1 MDTRRPLWA
10 SNVIWR
16 RIEDE
21 VVLITD
27 DGLAVHVLN
36 KTAAHIWELCNGE
49 QGLSDIVE
57 SVCEQ
62 FDTTVEEATKDA
74 AELVDNLDQLGLL
87 APKAEEAK
95 Q

>member
-1 MDTRRPLWA
+1 MDTRQPLWA

-16 RIEDE
+16 RIEGE
-21 VVLITD
+21 VVLI
-27 DGLAVHVLN
+27 
-36 KTAAHIWELCNGE
+36 NGE
-49 QGLSDIVE
+49 HGLSDIVE

-74 AELVDNLDQLGLL
+74 AELVDNLEQLGLL